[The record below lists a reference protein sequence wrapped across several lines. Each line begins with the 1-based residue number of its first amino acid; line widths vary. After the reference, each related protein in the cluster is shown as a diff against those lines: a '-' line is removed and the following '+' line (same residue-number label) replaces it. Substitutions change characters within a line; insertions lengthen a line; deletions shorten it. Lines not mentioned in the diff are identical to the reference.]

1 MDVNHIL
8 PASPSFYQPECQ
20 QLHRKNSQI
29 YGMQIPQAG
38 AKKEFPGHVQTAHN
52 HVYSGPKVQGSSW
65 MEKGFT

>member
-1 MDVNHIL
+1 
-8 PASPSFYQPECQ
+8 
-20 QLHRKNSQI
+20 
-29 YGMQIPQAG
+29 MQIPQAG